1 MKRIALAGVAL
12 AAFALPAIA
21 AAPVGSPAGRMDSAA
36 ADYPPWLRG
45 ANNDAL
51 EKGLDFTVAP
61 VDTMV
66 DFHGSLS
73 DPALVI
79 YASGNN
85 FFTYG
90 KLVAAFTA
98 KHPELK
104 GRVFYETLPPGL
116 LLKQLQNGGTITSG
130 NLTFTVKPDVMMAE
144 QKASQN
150 WVSQGFLA
158 APVVSFAT
166 NDLSIMLPAG
176 NPAHVQ
182 GLADLGRDDI
192 VLAMPNPAW
201 EGVAAQIR
209 LALSKA
215 GGEALAAKVYDA
227 KSADGTTI
235 LTRIHHRQTPL
246 WLLQGAVQAGVT
258 WTSEAIFQE
267 QVGNRITHL
276 SIPAAQ
282 NVTAV
287 YSAAMVEHAPHPAAA
302 KAWLDFIAS
311 DEAFSVLSPYGFK
324 RYAP

>member
-1 MKRIALAGVAL
+1 MKALLCAGLIL
-12 AAFALPAIA
+12 AAFPAHA
-21 AAPVGSPAGRMDSAA
+21 VVPPNSPAGKMDAA
-36 ADYPPWLRG
+36 QAQFPPWQG
-45 ANNDAL
+45 VANNDAQD
-51 EKGLDFTVAP
+51 KGLEFTVAP

-90 KLVAAFTA
+90 KLVEAFAA
-98 KHPELK
+98 KHPQYR

-144 QKASQN
+144 QRASEN
-150 WVSQGFLA
+150 WVKQGFLA

-166 NDLSIMLPAG
+166 NDLAIMVPAG
-176 NPAHVQ
+176 NPAHIAT
-182 GLADLGRDDI
+182 LADLARPDLA
-192 VLAMPNPAW
+192 LAMPNPAW

-209 LALSKA
+209 GALVKA
-215 GGEALAAKVYDA
+215 GGEALAKTVYDDKVA
-227 KSADGTTI
+227 NGTTI

-246 WLLQGAVQAGVT
+246 WLLQGSVQAGVT

-267 QVGNRITHL
+267 QAGNKISHVT
-276 SIPAAQ
+276 IPPEHNAKAVYAAAIAANAPHKAAAQ
-282 NVTAV
+282 
-287 YSAAMVEHAPHPAAA
+287 
-302 KAWLDFIAS
+302 AWLEFIAS
-311 DEAFSVLSPYGFK
+311 EEAFAILAPYGFK
-324 RYAP
+324 HYAP